1 IAGSLSGGEQQMLA
15 LARALMTAPKILL
28 VDEPS
33 VGLAPLLV
41 SQMIG
46 KIEELKRRFGLTVLM
61 AEQNLAQAIR
71 IADRGYVIV
80 HGRIEFEGH
89 SREELAEN
97 DLVKRLYLGL

>member
-1 IAGSLSGGEQQMLA
+1 MSGGEQQMLA
-15 LARALMTAPKILL
+15 LARALMTAPRILL

-33 VGLAPLLV
+33 VGLSPLLV
-41 SQMIG
+41 AQVIA

-80 HGRIEFEGH
+80 QGRIEFEGT
-89 SREELAEN
+89 SREELAQN